1 MRSLA
6 AGFVVALAALQLAP
20 GAGTI
25 AGIVIKAG
33 TAIQQPLSN
42 ARLELSGGG
51 GPVLITRTATNG
63 GFVFSNL
70 AQGEYRLAVTRDGFI
85 RRATSKFHN

>member
-63 GFVFSNL
+63 GFVQFGPRRVSVSRHSRWIHP
-70 AQGEYRLAVTRDGFI
+70 QGYVKV
-85 RRATSKFHN
+85 S